1 MLSKKKWLPVVALL
15 LIAFMLFGCTSTKTP
30 EQGTPSDNQPG
41 ENTSGEPAPGAA
53 PTTFYGVSGGGSQP
67 VKSAKDSL
75 VFRINAEIATLDP
88 HKTSGTG
95 NERFVQYQFYE
106 SLFRIENFEGSPVSE
121 VNNALCESY
130 QYVDDANM
138 VLEIKVRKGVK
149 FHCGEDLTA
158 DDVVFSLERAKASGY
173 CDVVTNFIDHV
184 EKVDDYTLRIYLT
197 QAYGAILRVL
207 GTGQLSI
214 VCQKHCEE
222 RGDDFGRNPCG
233 TGPYVFD
240 EWVAGDHVSFHAFK
254 DYWRGE
260 AAITNGKFV
269 VITDNNASLIA
280 MENGEVDI
288 TQTLSGSDLPLI
300 EENPDLSLKLSDTLC
315 AGGRCILFNT
325 EDPSGVFSDVR
336 MRQAVAYAIDRQSII
351 DLAYDGI
358 GEPALIT
365 MIETMPE
372 YPTDWEGIPHDVEKA
387 KQLVIEAGY
396 PDGVTVKIP
405 TIDSAIY
412 SKATIALQDQLA
424 EIGITLDI
432 ELIERAA
439 WNQKILTEKDYGITY
454 WAIVLDYDDAD
465 AALYKFS
472 SKNSS
477 NYWNLKNAELDELL
491 DKGRAMETGAERSA
505 IYRRALEIIDNEE
518 VAVVHVQNPP
528 RNVAHS
534 AKLMGVVASPEQK
547 YYFYNWYWAD

>member
-1 MLSKKKWLPVVALL
+1 MLSKRKWLSVLALL
-15 LIAFMLFGCTSTKTP
+15 LIVLMLFGCAGQKVS
-30 EQGTPSDNQPG
+30 EQGKPSDDQQANG
-41 ENTSGEPAPGAA
+41 SV
-53 PTTFYGVSGGGSQP
+53 PTTFCGMSGGGSQP
-67 VKSAKDSL
+67 VRSAKDSL

-106 SLFRIENFEGSPVSE
+106 SLFRVENFEGSPVSE

-130 QYVDDANM
+130 EYVDDANT
-138 VLEIKVRKGVK
+138 VLQIHIRKGIK
-149 FHCGEDLTA
+149 FHCGEELSA
-158 DDVVFSLERAKASGY
+158 DQVVYSLERAKACGY
-173 CDVVTNFIDHV
+173 SSVITNFIDHV
-184 EKVDDYTLRIYLT
+184 EKTDDYTLNIHLT
-197 QAYGAILRVL
+197 QPYGAILRVL

-222 RGDDFGRNPCG
+222 EGDEFGRKPCG
-233 TGPYVFD
+233 TGPYVLD
-240 EWVAGDHVSFHAFK
+240 EWIAGDHISFHAFK

-300 EENPDLSLKLSDTLC
+300 EANPDLALKFSDTLC

-336 MRQAVAYAIDRQSII
+336 MRKAVAYAIDRQAII

-358 GEPALIT
+358 GEPALLT

-372 YPTDWEGIPHDVEKA
+372 YPTDWEGIPYDPAKA
-387 KQLVIEAGY
+387 KQLVIDAGY

-424 EIGITLDI
+424 EAGITLEI

-477 NYWNLKNAELDELL
+477 NYWNLKNEELDELL
-491 DKGRAMETGAERSA
+491 DKGRTLEIGEERSA

-528 RNVAHS
+528 RNVAHN
-534 AKLMGVVASPEQK
+534 AKLMCVVASPEQK

>member
-1 MLSKKKWLPVVALL
+1 MLSKRKWLSVLALL
-15 LIAFMLFGCTSTKTP
+15 LIVLMLFGCAGQKVP
-30 EQGTPSDNQPG
+30 EQGKPSDDQQANG
-41 ENTSGEPAPGAA
+41 SV
-53 PTTFYGVSGGGSQP
+53 PTTFCGMSGGGSQP
-67 VKSAKDSL
+67 VRSAKDSL

-106 SLFRIENFEGSPVSE
+106 SLFRVENFEGSPVSE

-130 QYVDDANM
+130 EYVDDANT
-138 VLEIKVRKGVK
+138 VLQIHIRKGIK
-149 FHCGEDLTA
+149 FHCGEELSA
-158 DDVVFSLERAKASGY
+158 DQVVYSLERAKACGY
-173 CDVVTNFIDHV
+173 SSVITNFIDHV
-184 EKVDDYTLRIYLT
+184 EKTDDYTLNIHLT
-197 QAYGAILRVL
+197 QPYGAILRVL
-207 GTGQLSI
+207 GTG
-214 VCQKHCEE
+214 
-222 RGDDFGRNPCG
+222 
-233 TGPYVFD
+233 PYVLD
-240 EWVAGDHVSFHAFK
+240 EWIAGDHISFHAFK

-300 EENPDLSLKLSDTLC
+300 EANPDLALKFSDTLC

-336 MRQAVAYAIDRQSII
+336 MRKAVAYAIDRQAII

-358 GEPALIT
+358 GEPALLT

-372 YPTDWEGIPHDVEKA
+372 YPTDWEGIPYDPAKA
-387 KQLVIEAGY
+387 KQLVIDAGY

-424 EIGITLDI
+424 EVGITLEI

-477 NYWNLKNAELDELL
+477 NYWNLKNEELDELL
-491 DKGRAMETGAERSA
+491 DKGRTLEIGEERSA

-528 RNVAHS
+528 RNVAHN
-534 AKLMGVVASPEQK
+534 AKLMCVVASPEQK

>member
-1 MLSKKKWLPVVALL
+1 MLSKRKWLSVLALL
-15 LIAFMLFGCTSTKTP
+15 LIVLMLFGCAGQKVP
-30 EQGTPSDNQPG
+30 EQGKPSDDQQANG
-41 ENTSGEPAPGAA
+41 SV
-53 PTTFYGVSGGGSQP
+53 PTTFCGMSGGGSQP
-67 VKSAKDSL
+67 VRSAKDSL

-106 SLFRIENFEGSPVSE
+106 SLFRVENFEGSPVSE

-130 QYVDDANM
+130 EYVDDANT
-138 VLEIKVRKGVK
+138 VLQIHIRKGIK
-149 FHCGEDLTA
+149 FHCGEELSA
-158 DDVVFSLERAKASGY
+158 DQVVYSLERAKACGY
-173 CDVVTNFIDHV
+173 SSVITNFIDHV
-184 EKVDDYTLRIYLT
+184 EKTDDYTLNIHLT
-197 QAYGAILRVL
+197 QPYGAILRVL

-222 RGDDFGRNPCG
+222 EGDEFGRKPCG
-233 TGPYVFD
+233 TGPYVLD
-240 EWVAGDHVSFHAFK
+240 EWIAGDHISFHAFN

-300 EENPDLSLKLSDTLC
+300 EANPDLALKFSDTLC

-336 MRQAVAYAIDRQSII
+336 MRKAVAYAIDRQAII

-358 GEPALIT
+358 GEPALLT

-372 YPTDWEGIPHDVEKA
+372 YPTDWEGIPYDPAKA
-387 KQLVIEAGY
+387 KQLVIDAGY

-424 EIGITLDI
+424 EVGITLEI

-477 NYWNLKNAELDELL
+477 NYWNLKNEELDELL
-491 DKGRAMETGAERSA
+491 DKGRTLEIGEERSA

-528 RNVAHS
+528 RNVAHN
-534 AKLMGVVASPEQK
+534 AKLMCVVASPEQK

>member
-1 MLSKKKWLPVVALL
+1 MLSKRKWLSVLALL
-15 LIAFMLFGCTSTKTP
+15 LIVLMLFGCAGQKVP
-30 EQGTPSDNQPG
+30 EQGKPSDDQQANG
-41 ENTSGEPAPGAA
+41 SV
-53 PTTFYGVSGGGSQP
+53 PTTFCGMSGGGSQP
-67 VKSAKDSL
+67 VRSAKDSL

-106 SLFRIENFEGSPVSE
+106 SLFRVENFEGSPVSE

-130 QYVDDANM
+130 EYVDDANT
-138 VLEIKVRKGVK
+138 VLQIHIRKGIK
-149 FHCGEDLTA
+149 FHCGEELSA
-158 DDVVFSLERAKASGY
+158 DQVVYSLERAKACGY
-173 CDVVTNFIDHV
+173 SSVITNFIDHV
-184 EKVDDYTLRIYLT
+184 EKTDDYTLNIHLT
-197 QAYGAILRVL
+197 QPYGAILRVL

-222 RGDDFGRNPCG
+222 EGDEFGRKPCG
-233 TGPYVFD
+233 TGPYVLD
-240 EWVAGDHVSFHAFK
+240 EWIAGDHISFHAFK

-300 EENPDLSLKLSDTLC
+300 EANPDLALKLSDTLC

-336 MRQAVAYAIDRQSII
+336 MRKAVAYAIDRQAII

-358 GEPALIT
+358 GEPALLT

-372 YPTDWEGIPHDVEKA
+372 YPTDWEGIPYDPAKA
-387 KQLVIEAGY
+387 KQLVIDAGY
-396 PDGVTVKIP
+396 PDGVNVKIP

-424 EIGITLDI
+424 EVGITLEI

-477 NYWNLKNAELDELL
+477 NYWNLKNEELDELL
-491 DKGRAMETGAERSA
+491 DKGRTLEIGEERSA

-528 RNVAHS
+528 RNVAHN
-534 AKLMGVVASPEQK
+534 AKLMCVVASPEQK

>member
-1 MLSKKKWLPVVALL
+1 MLSKRKWLSVLALL
-15 LIAFMLFGCTSTKTP
+15 LIVLMLFGCAGQKVP
-30 EQGTPSDNQPG
+30 EQGKPSDDQQAN
-41 ENTSGEPAPGAA
+41 ESV
-53 PTTFYGVSGGGSQP
+53 PTTFCGMSGGGSQP
-67 VKSAKDSL
+67 VRSAKDSL

-106 SLFRIENFEGSPVSE
+106 SLFRVENFEGSPVSE

-130 QYVDDANM
+130 EYVDDANT
-138 VLEIKVRKGVK
+138 VLQIHIRKGIK
-149 FHCGEDLTA
+149 FHCGEELSA
-158 DDVVFSLERAKASGY
+158 DQVVYSLERAKACGY
-173 CDVVTNFIDHV
+173 SSVITNFIDHV
-184 EKVDDYTLRIYLT
+184 EKTDDYTLNIHLT
-197 QAYGAILRVL
+197 QPYGAILRVL

-222 RGDDFGRNPCG
+222 EGDEFGRKPCG
-233 TGPYVFD
+233 TGPYVLD
-240 EWVAGDHVSFHAFK
+240 EWIAGDHISFHAFK

-300 EENPDLSLKLSDTLC
+300 EANPDLALKFSDTLC

-336 MRQAVAYAIDRQSII
+336 MRKAVAYAIDRQAII

-358 GEPALIT
+358 GEPALLT

-372 YPTDWEGIPHDVEKA
+372 YPTDWEGIPYDPAKA
-387 KQLVIEAGY
+387 KQLVIDAGY

-424 EIGITLDI
+424 EVGITLEI

-477 NYWNLKNAELDELL
+477 NYWNLKNEELDELL
-491 DKGRAMETGAERSA
+491 DKGRTLEIGEERSA

-528 RNVAHS
+528 RNVAHN
-534 AKLMGVVASPEQK
+534 AKLMCVVASPEQK

>member
-1 MLSKKKWLPVVALL
+1 MLSKRKWLSVLALL
-15 LIAFMLFGCTSTKTP
+15 LIVLMLFGCAGQKVP
-30 EQGTPSDNQPG
+30 EQGKPSDDQQA
-41 ENTSGEPAPGAA
+41 SGSV
-53 PTTFYGVSGGGSQP
+53 PTTFCGMSGGGSQP
-67 VKSAKDSL
+67 VRSAKDSL

-106 SLFRIENFEGSPVSE
+106 SLFRVENFEGSPVSE

-130 QYVDDANM
+130 EYVDDANT
-138 VLEIKVRKGVK
+138 VLQIHIRKGIK
-149 FHCGEDLTA
+149 FHCGEELSA
-158 DDVVFSLERAKASGY
+158 DQVVYSLERAKACGY
-173 CDVVTNFIDHV
+173 SSVITNFIDHV
-184 EKVDDYTLRIYLT
+184 EKTDDYTLNIHLT
-197 QAYGAILRVL
+197 QPYGAILRVL

-222 RGDDFGRNPCG
+222 EGDEFGRKPCG
-233 TGPYVFD
+233 TGPYVLD
-240 EWVAGDHVSFHAFK
+240 EWIAGDHISFHAFK

-300 EENPDLSLKLSDTLC
+300 EANPDLALKFSDTLC

-336 MRQAVAYAIDRQSII
+336 MRKAVAYAIDRQAII

-358 GEPALIT
+358 GEPALLT

-372 YPTDWEGIPHDVEKA
+372 YPTDWEGIPYDPAKA
-387 KQLVIEAGY
+387 KQLVIDAGY

-424 EIGITLDI
+424 EVGITLEI

-477 NYWNLKNAELDELL
+477 NYWNLKNEELDELL
-491 DKGRAMETGAERSA
+491 DKGRTLEIGEERSA

-528 RNVAHS
+528 RNVAHN
-534 AKLMGVVASPEQK
+534 AKLMCVVASPEQK

>member
-1 MLSKKKWLPVVALL
+1 MLSKRKWLSVLALL
-15 LIAFMLFGCTSTKTP
+15 LIVLMLFGCAGQKVP
-30 EQGTPSDNQPG
+30 EQGKPSDDQQANG
-41 ENTSGEPAPGAA
+41 SV
-53 PTTFYGVSGGGSQP
+53 PTTFCGMSGGGSQP
-67 VKSAKDSL
+67 VRSAKDSL

-106 SLFRIENFEGSPVSE
+106 SLFRVENFEGSPVSE

-130 QYVDDANM
+130 EYVDDANT
-138 VLEIKVRKGVK
+138 VLQIHIRKGIK
-149 FHCGEDLTA
+149 FHCGEELSA
-158 DDVVFSLERAKASGY
+158 DQVVYSLERAKACGY
-173 CDVVTNFIDHV
+173 SSVITNFIDHV
-184 EKVDDYTLRIYLT
+184 EKTDDYTLNIHLT
-197 QAYGAILRVL
+197 QPYGAILRVL

-222 RGDDFGRNPCG
+222 EGDEFGRKPCG
-233 TGPYVFD
+233 TGPYVLD
-240 EWVAGDHVSFHAFK
+240 EWIAGDHISFHAFK

-300 EENPDLSLKLSDTLC
+300 EANPDLALKLSDTLC

-336 MRQAVAYAIDRQSII
+336 MRKAVAYAIDRQAII
-351 DLAYDGI
+351 DLAYDSI
-358 GEPALIT
+358 GEPALLT

-372 YPTDWEGIPHDVEKA
+372 YPTDWEGIPYDPAKA
-387 KQLVIEAGY
+387 KQLVIDAGY

-424 EIGITLDI
+424 EVGITLEI

-477 NYWNLKNAELDELL
+477 NYWNLKNEELDELL
-491 DKGRAMETGAERSA
+491 DKGRTLEIGEERSA

-528 RNVAHS
+528 RNVAHN
-534 AKLMGVVASPEQK
+534 AKLMCVVASPEQK

>member
-1 MLSKKKWLPVVALL
+1 MLSKRKWLSVLALL
-15 LIAFMLFGCTSTKTP
+15 LIVLMLFGCAGQKVP
-30 EQGTPSDNQPG
+30 EQGKPSDDQQANG
-41 ENTSGEPAPGAA
+41 SV
-53 PTTFYGVSGGGSQP
+53 PTTFCGMSGGGSQP
-67 VKSAKDSL
+67 VRSAKDSL

-106 SLFRIENFEGSPVSE
+106 SLFRVENFEGSPVSE

-130 QYVDDANM
+130 EYVDDANT
-138 VLEIKVRKGVK
+138 VLQIHIRKGIK
-149 FHCGEDLTA
+149 FHCGEELSVDQ
-158 DDVVFSLERAKASGY
+158 VVYSLERAKACGY
-173 CDVVTNFIDHV
+173 SSVITNFIDHV
-184 EKVDDYTLRIYLT
+184 EKTDDYTLNIHLT
-197 QAYGAILRVL
+197 QPYGAILRVL

-222 RGDDFGRNPCG
+222 EGDEFGRKPCG
-233 TGPYVFD
+233 TGPYVLD
-240 EWVAGDHVSFHAFK
+240 EWIAGDHISFHAFK

-300 EENPDLSLKLSDTLC
+300 EANPDLALKFSDTLC

-336 MRQAVAYAIDRQSII
+336 MRKAVAYAIDRQAII

-358 GEPALIT
+358 GEPALLT

-372 YPTDWEGIPHDVEKA
+372 YPTDWEGIPYDPAKA
-387 KQLVIEAGY
+387 KQLVIDAGY

-424 EIGITLDI
+424 EVGITLEI

-477 NYWNLKNAELDELL
+477 NYWNLKNEELDELL
-491 DKGRAMETGAERSA
+491 DKGRTLEIGEERSA

-528 RNVAHS
+528 RNVAHN
-534 AKLMGVVASPEQK
+534 AKLMCVVASPEQK

>member
-1 MLSKKKWLPVVALL
+1 MLSKRKWLSVLALL
-15 LIAFMLFGCTSTKTP
+15 LIVLMLFGCAGQKVP
-30 EQGTPSDNQPG
+30 EQGKPSDDQQAN
-41 ENTSGEPAPGAA
+41 ESV
-53 PTTFYGVSGGGSQP
+53 PTTFCGMSGGGSQP
-67 VKSAKDSL
+67 VRSAKDSL

-106 SLFRIENFEGSPVSE
+106 SLFRVENFEGSPVSE

-130 QYVDDANM
+130 EYVDDANT
-138 VLEIKVRKGVK
+138 VLQIHIRKGIK
-149 FHCGEDLTA
+149 FHCGEELSA
-158 DDVVFSLERAKASGY
+158 DQVVYSLERAKACGY
-173 CDVVTNFIDHV
+173 SSVITNFIDHV
-184 EKVDDYTLRIYLT
+184 EKTDDYTLNIHLT
-197 QAYGAILRVL
+197 QPYGAILRVL

-222 RGDDFGRNPCG
+222 EGDEFGRKPCG
-233 TGPYVFD
+233 TGPYVLD
-240 EWVAGDHVSFHAFK
+240 EWIAGDHISFHAFK

-300 EENPDLSLKLSDTLC
+300 EANPDLALKLSDTLC

-336 MRQAVAYAIDRQSII
+336 MRKAVAYAIDRQAII

-358 GEPALIT
+358 GEPALLT

-372 YPTDWEGIPHDVEKA
+372 YPTDWEGIPYDPAKA
-387 KQLVIEAGY
+387 KQLVIDAGY

-424 EIGITLDI
+424 EVGITLEI

-477 NYWNLKNAELDELL
+477 NYWNLKNEELDELL
-491 DKGRAMETGAERSA
+491 DKGRTLEIGEERSA

-528 RNVAHS
+528 RNVAHN
-534 AKLMGVVASPEQK
+534 AKLMCVVASPEQK

>member
-1 MLSKKKWLPVVALL
+1 MLSKRKWLSVLALL
-15 LIAFMLFGCTSTKTP
+15 LIVLMLFGCAGQKVP
-30 EQGTPSDNQPG
+30 EQGKLSDDQQANG
-41 ENTSGEPAPGAA
+41 SV
-53 PTTFYGVSGGGSQP
+53 PTTFCGMSGGGSQP
-67 VKSAKDSL
+67 VRSAKDSL

-106 SLFRIENFEGSPVSE
+106 SLFRVENFEGSPVSE

-130 QYVDDANM
+130 EYVDDANT
-138 VLEIKVRKGVK
+138 VLQIHIRKGIK
-149 FHCGEDLTA
+149 FHCGEELSA
-158 DDVVFSLERAKASGY
+158 DQVVYSLERAKACGY
-173 CDVVTNFIDHV
+173 SSVITNFIDHV
-184 EKVDDYTLRIYLT
+184 EKTDDYTLNIHLT
-197 QAYGAILRVL
+197 QPYGAILRVL

-222 RGDDFGRNPCG
+222 EGDEFGRKPCG
-233 TGPYVFD
+233 TGPYVLD
-240 EWVAGDHVSFHAFK
+240 EWIAGDHISFHAFK

-300 EENPDLSLKLSDTLC
+300 EANPDLALKFSDTLC

-336 MRQAVAYAIDRQSII
+336 MRKAVAYAIDRQAII

-358 GEPALIT
+358 GEPALLT

-372 YPTDWEGIPHDVEKA
+372 YPTDWEGIPYDPAKA
-387 KQLVIEAGY
+387 KQLVIDAGY

-424 EIGITLDI
+424 EVGITLEI

-477 NYWNLKNAELDELL
+477 NYWNLKNEELDELL
-491 DKGRAMETGAERSA
+491 DKGRTLEIGEERSA

-528 RNVAHS
+528 RNVAHN
-534 AKLMGVVASPEQK
+534 AKLMCVVASPEQK

>member
-1 MLSKKKWLPVVALL
+1 MLSKRKWLSVLALL
-15 LIAFMLFGCTSTKTP
+15 LIVLMLFGCAGQKVP
-30 EQGTPSDNQPG
+30 EQGKPSDDQQANG
-41 ENTSGEPAPGAA
+41 SV
-53 PTTFYGVSGGGSQP
+53 PTTFCGMSGGGSQP
-67 VKSAKDSL
+67 VRSAKDSL

-106 SLFRIENFEGSPVSE
+106 SLFRVENFEGSPVSE

-130 QYVDDANM
+130 EYVDDANT
-138 VLEIKVRKGVK
+138 VLQIHIRKGIK
-149 FHCGEDLTA
+149 FHCGEELSA
-158 DDVVFSLERAKASGY
+158 DQVVYSLERAKACGY
-173 CDVVTNFIDHV
+173 SSVITNFIDHV
-184 EKVDDYTLRIYLT
+184 EKTDDYTLNIHLT
-197 QAYGAILRVL
+197 QPYGAILRVL

-222 RGDDFGRNPCG
+222 EGDEFGRKPCG
-233 TGPYVFD
+233 TGPYVLD
-240 EWVAGDHVSFHAFK
+240 EWIAGDHISFHAFK

-300 EENPDLSLKLSDTLC
+300 EANPDLALKFSDTLC

-336 MRQAVAYAIDRQSII
+336 MRKAVAYAIDRQAII

-358 GEPALIT
+358 GEPALLT

-372 YPTDWEGIPHDVEKA
+372 YPTDWEGIPYDPAKA
-387 KQLVIEAGY
+387 KQLVIDAGY

-424 EIGITLDI
+424 EVGITLEI

-477 NYWNLKNAELDELL
+477 NYWNLKNEELDELL
-491 DKGRAMETGAERSA
+491 EKGRTLEIGEERSA

-528 RNVAHS
+528 RNVAHN
-534 AKLMGVVASPEQK
+534 AKLMCVVASPEQK

>member
-1 MLSKKKWLPVVALL
+1 MLSKRKWLSVLALL
-15 LIAFMLFGCTSTKTP
+15 LIVLMLFGCAGQKVP
-30 EQGTPSDNQPG
+30 EQGKPSDDQQANG
-41 ENTSGEPAPGAA
+41 SV
-53 PTTFYGVSGGGSQP
+53 PTTFCGMSGGGSQP
-67 VKSAKDSL
+67 VRSAKDSL

-106 SLFRIENFEGSPVSE
+106 SLFRVENFEGSPVSE

-130 QYVDDANM
+130 EYVDDANT
-138 VLEIKVRKGVK
+138 VLQIHIRKGIK
-149 FHCGEDLTA
+149 FHCGEELSA
-158 DDVVFSLERAKASGY
+158 DQVVYSLERAKACGY
-173 CDVVTNFIDHV
+173 SSVITNFIDHV
-184 EKVDDYTLRIYLT
+184 EKTDDYTLNIHLT
-197 QAYGAILRVL
+197 QPYGAILRVL

-222 RGDDFGRNPCG
+222 EGDEFGRKPCG
-233 TGPYVFD
+233 TGPYVLD
-240 EWVAGDHVSFHAFK
+240 EWIAGDHISFHAFK

-280 MENGEVDI
+280 TENGEVDI

-300 EENPDLSLKLSDTLC
+300 EANPDLALKFSDTLC

-336 MRQAVAYAIDRQSII
+336 MRKAVAYAIDRQAII

-358 GEPALIT
+358 GEPALLT

-372 YPTDWEGIPHDVEKA
+372 YPTDWEGIPYDPAKA
-387 KQLVIEAGY
+387 KQLVIDAGY

-424 EIGITLDI
+424 EVGITLEI

-477 NYWNLKNAELDELL
+477 NYWNLKNEELDELL
-491 DKGRAMETGAERSA
+491 DKGRTLEIGEERSA

-528 RNVAHS
+528 RNVAHN
-534 AKLMGVVASPEQK
+534 AKLMCVVASPEQK

>member
-1 MLSKKKWLPVVALL
+1 MLSKRKWLSVLALL
-15 LIAFMLFGCTSTKTP
+15 LIVLMLFGCAGQKVS
-30 EQGTPSDNQPG
+30 EQGKPSDDQQANG
-41 ENTSGEPAPGAA
+41 SV
-53 PTTFYGVSGGGSQP
+53 PTTFCGMSGGGSQP
-67 VKSAKDSL
+67 VRSAKDSL

-106 SLFRIENFEGSPVSE
+106 SLFRVENFEGSPVSE

-130 QYVDDANM
+130 EYVDDANT
-138 VLEIKVRKGVK
+138 VLQIHIRKGIK
-149 FHCGEDLTA
+149 FHCGEELSA
-158 DDVVFSLERAKASGY
+158 DQVVYSLERAKACGY
-173 CDVVTNFIDHV
+173 SSVITNFIDHV
-184 EKVDDYTLRIYLT
+184 EKTDDYTLNIHLT
-197 QAYGAILRVL
+197 QPYGAILRVL

-222 RGDDFGRNPCG
+222 EGDEFGRKPCG
-233 TGPYVFD
+233 TGPYVLD
-240 EWVAGDHVSFHAFK
+240 EWIAGDHISFHAFK

-300 EENPDLSLKLSDTLC
+300 EANPDLALKFSDTLC

-336 MRQAVAYAIDRQSII
+336 MRKAVAYAIDRQAII

-358 GEPALIT
+358 GEPALLT

-372 YPTDWEGIPHDVEKA
+372 YPTDWEGIPYDPAKA
-387 KQLVIEAGY
+387 KQLVIDAGY

-424 EIGITLDI
+424 EVGITLEI

-477 NYWNLKNAELDELL
+477 NYWNLKNEELDELL
-491 DKGRAMETGAERSA
+491 DKGRTLEIGEERSA

-528 RNVAHS
+528 RNVAHN
-534 AKLMGVVASPEQK
+534 AKLMCVVASPEQK